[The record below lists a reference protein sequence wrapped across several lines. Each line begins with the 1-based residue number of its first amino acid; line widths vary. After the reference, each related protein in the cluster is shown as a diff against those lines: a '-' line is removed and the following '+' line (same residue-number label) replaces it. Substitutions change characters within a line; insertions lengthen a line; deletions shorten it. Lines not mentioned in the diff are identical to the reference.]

1 MYLWT
6 FINLFMSM
14 DGFATRTLIGSH
26 GIVCGGDTV
35 LLVTALHAGQPV
47 TRPSLTLDLGLGLVT
62 LSRVLSISMKI
73 FVSNIRPASDVE
85 DTCGVLFWG
94 SKEKECLFGSPDLSV
109 WDLGG
114 QGTT

>member
-1 MYLWT
+1 
-6 FINLFMSM
+6 MSM

-35 LLVTALHAGQPV
+35 LLVTALHAGHPV
-47 TRPSLTLDLGLGLVT
+47 TRPNLTLYDLGLGLVT

-85 DTCGVLFWG
+85 ETCGVLFRE
-94 SKEKECLFGSPDLSV
+94 SKECLFGSPDLSV